1 MDPTKTQAEE
11 AEPGKAEALERAKAE
26 AVVKARLEVEQRTKA
41 RAGSQVR
48 PVVEQPQQEHPSA
61 EEKYRQ
67 RIEEKERRRIAEEER
82 RRAEAEELR
91 LAAEEDRQRAEE
103 KERQRLAEEER
114 LRAEEEER
122 QRAIEEQE
130 RQRAEEEERQRIEAE
145 EKQRAEEEERQRAA
159 EEEERKRVEAEEQQR
174 AAEEERKRVEEEEL
188 KRALEEKERQ
198 RVEAEER
205 QRAAE
210 EEERKR
216 AEEEE
221 RKRVEEEDRRRVEE
235 EERRHTEEE
244 ERRHTEEEE
253 RRHTEEEERRHTEE
267 EERRHTEEERQHYLK
282 QQALLKAE
290 AEGREKPAPTQ
301 PEPVQPAEP
310 PAHETGTTEQRHPK
324 VVEAAGKEVLPAET
338 GERTA
343 DGTPAEPVPPGPG
356 RIERL
361 RAASLLVAK
370 RMVGKLLALRAPV
383 RSLLADGL
391 RHWGTW
397 VTLLGFG
404 VLAALAVA
412 VMQIQGA
419 ALDVAPFEKAA
430 ADRLGEPVRIGAIHI
445 ALLPRPHL
453 RLENIAIGKEQQ
465 IRIASMKAVQGIGA
479 MLNRRM
485 EFKHI
490 GIDGLQLP
498 QVFVARALW
507 GKGDDHALR
516 VDRVTV
522 THLTLE
528 LQGKAVPGF
537 DLEAVFGPAGL
548 QSAELSRPE
557 NDLSVTL
564 QVEGGKT
571 QIEASARRF
580 VMPFADRLELEAL
593 SAKGT
598 VSALGL
604 DFSEFSARSFD
615 GAVSGSVRLNWR
627 DGWRLEGK
635 IKATGIDATKLGVPV
650 FSGGRLDGE
659 GNYAMRAA
667 APEKLLDA
675 LRLDGSFSVQ
685 NGTIA
690 NIDLTRL
697 VQRESAEGGSTPFS
711 ELSGSVLAEE
721 GRIQLRQL
729 RLAAGT
735 LSSGGGEADVD
746 AQGNLSGRM
755 LLQVHTQSTLGL
767 ALLGI
772 AGTLKQPQ
780 FIRSL

>member
-1 MDPTKTQAEE
+1 MDPTKTQTEE

-48 PVVEQPQQEHPSA
+48 PAVEQAQQEHPST
-61 EEKYRQ
+61 EEKFRQ
-67 RIEEKERRRIAEEER
+67 RIEEKERQRIAEEER

-103 KERQRLAEEER
+103 KERQRLAEEDR

-122 QRAIEEQE
+122 QRAAEEQE

-159 EEEERKRVEAEEQQR
+159 EEEERKRAEEEERLRIEAEEKQRAEEEERQRVEAEERQR
-174 AAEEERKRVEEEEL
+174 VAEE
-188 KRALEEKERQ
+188 AERQ

-210 EEERKR
+210 EEQRKR
-216 AEEEE
+216 AEEED
-221 RKRVEEEDRRRVEE
+221 RKRVEEEERQRREKEERQRAEE
-235 EERRHTEEE
+235 EERRHA
-244 ERRHTEEEE
+244 
-253 RRHTEEEERRHTEE
+253 
-267 EERRHTEEERQHYLK
+267 EEERQHYLK

-290 AEGREKPAPTQ
+290 AENREAQ
-301 PEPVQPAEP
+301 PEKAVAQPAES
-310 PAHETGTTEQRHPK
+310 PAREAAITEQRNPG
-324 VVEAAGKEVLPAET
+324 VVEPAGKEVVPTET
-338 GERTA
+338 GERTT
-343 DGTPAEPVPPGPG
+343 DGTAEEPVPAGPG

-361 RAASLLVAK
+361 RAAGLLAAK
-370 RMVGKLLALRAPV
+370 WMVGTLLASRGPV
-383 RSLLADGL
+383 RRLLADGL

-397 VTLLGFG
+397 VALLGLG

-430 ADRLGEPVRIGAIHI
+430 ADRLGEPVRIGSIHI

-453 RLENIAIGKEQQ
+453 RLENIVIGKEQQ
-465 IRIASMKAVQGIGA
+465 IRIASMKATQEIGA
-479 MLNRRM
+479 ILSRRM
-485 EFKHI
+485 AFTSI
-490 GIDGLQLP
+490 AIDGLQLP
-498 QVFVARALW
+498 QAFIARTLW
-507 GKGDDHALR
+507 GKGDGHALR
-516 VDRVTV
+516 VDRVAV
-522 THLTLE
+522 TNLTLE
-528 LQGKAVPGF
+528 LQGKAVPAF

-548 QSAELSRPE
+548 QSAELSRVE

-571 QIEASARRF
+571 QIEVSARRF
-580 VMPFADRLELEAL
+580 VMPFAERMELEAL

-615 GAVSGSVRLNWR
+615 GALRGSARLNWR

-635 IKATGIDATKLGVPV
+635 IKATGIDAIRLGVPV
-650 FSGGRLDGE
+650 LSGGRLDGE
-659 GNYAMRAA
+659 GNYAMRAG

-675 LRLDGSFSVQ
+675 LRLEGSFSVQ

-735 LSSGGGEADVD
+735 LSSGGGMADVD
-746 AQGNLSGRM
+746 AEGNLSGRL
-755 LLQVHTQSTLGL
+755 LLQVQSKSTLGL

-780 FIRSL
+780 FSRSL